1 MPQDS
6 AKRRHRHHAETLV
19 CEVCHGRFARQQ
31 VLPAALVR
39 PNLAELIAARVPGWS
54 EASHICRTC
63 LNSFRIDYARA
74 EMEQDRGALTALE
87 EQVLRSLREGES
99 LSENLNKA
107 FDETRTLGELIADR
121 VAEFGGSWRF
131 IIIFFGT
138 LAVWVTA
145 NSLVLLWHPF
155 DPYPYILLNLVL
167 SLLAAV
173 QAPIIMMS
181 QNRQEARD
189 RLHAEN
195 DYKVNLRAELE
206 IRGISDKIDQLIH
219 QQWAHLLELQEMQM
233 EMIREIS
240 GRERRA
246 E

>member
-6 AKRRHRHHAETLV
+6 AKRPHRHRAETLV
-19 CEVCHGRFARQQ
+19 CDVCRGRFAGQQ

-99 LSENLNKA
+99 LSENLNKT

-145 NSLVLLWHPF
+145 NSLVLLWRPF

-206 IRGISDKIDQLIH
+206 IRGISDKVDQLIH